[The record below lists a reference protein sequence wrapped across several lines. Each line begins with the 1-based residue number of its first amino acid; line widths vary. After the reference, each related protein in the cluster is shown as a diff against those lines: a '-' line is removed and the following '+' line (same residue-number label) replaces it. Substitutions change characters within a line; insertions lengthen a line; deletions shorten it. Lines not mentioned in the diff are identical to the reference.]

1 MAHVL
6 LVGKIRD
13 ENFGPIFCRMNRWA
27 DSRGEDPS
35 ELIRVGMLSDIGLFW
50 VLTSAL
56 SLPFVL
62 TYPAVISATSESVSW
77 RRGHADPDYNIGKE
91 CDLRSVLLGL
101 TVSCGACC
109 GVGRHLG

>member
-27 DSRGEDPS
+27 EMNGEDPS
-35 ELIRVGMLSDIGLFW
+35 ELIRVGMLSDMGLFW

-56 SLPFVL
+56 SLPFAPDL
-62 TYPAVISATSESVSW
+62 SRRDQRYPA
-77 RRGHADPDYNIGKE
+77 GD
-91 CDLRSVLLGL
+91 VLASG
-101 TVSCGACC
+101 TC
-109 GVGRHLG
+109 

>member
-6 LVGKIRD
+6 LGGKIRD
-13 ENFGPIFCRMNRWA
+13 ENFGPIFWWMNRWA
-27 DSRGEDPS
+27 EMNGEDTS
-35 ELIRVGMLSDIGLFW
+35 ELIRVGMLSDMGLFW

-56 SLPFVL
+56 SLPFVP
-62 TYPAVISATSESVSW
+62 TYPAVISGSSESVSCCQ
-77 RRGHADPDYNIGKE
+77 GHDDPDYNIGKE

-101 TVSCGACC
+101 TMSYGACY

>member
-1 MAHVL
+1 M
-6 LVGKIRD
+6 GRD
-13 ENFGPIFCRMNRWA
+13 EWGRYIGANQSRDALRHGALLGA
-27 DSRGEDPS
+27 DLGARAYH
-35 ELIRVGMLSDIGLFW
+35 LR
-50 VLTSAL
+50 
-56 SLPFVL
+56 L

-101 TVSCGACC
+101 TMSYGACC